1 MYAELFKIENYNI
14 WYLIYNTPDKMLI
27 IIDVQE

>member
-1 MYAELFKIENYNI
+1 MYAELFKIEN

-27 IIDVQE
+27 IIEVEE